1 MVHKSGETPG
11 DGSNG
16 VIRVCR
22 RSKVG
27 ERLKSEEWPTWCGKC
42 AILCERSEHHRK
54 PGNPALAGRTGC
66 TKFAERAKK
75 IANEHIKENG
85 KELIVI
91 RRFEIEDKVPVP
103 RTHTALKKLIQSR
116 LAFEFHHK
124 LFPAGHTI
132 EALWEWFRRSDANRD
147 PYVWEIPYKL
157 VL

>member
-1 MVHKSGETPG
+1 MADVVWEMCHTMRAKRAPQEAWESGVSRTNRLVTPE
-11 DGSNG
+11 S
-16 VIRVCR
+16 RFPR
-22 RSKVG
+22 YS
-27 ERLKSEEWPTWCGKC
+27 
-42 AILCERSEHHRK
+42 
-54 PGNPALAGRTGC
+54 